1 MAMRAT
7 RVSSF
12 FSYEN
17 DHFAETGSGQKKQK
31 QT

>member
-1 MAMRAT
+1 MRAT
-7 RVSSF
+7 RVSSFF